1 MIQEAVLLHHRQY
14 MIVLSPQQRIK
25 LVSLLE
31 VQEAQTKPFF
41 AAQSKIEA
49 ESPRIVVFETMN
61 TEDVRRRGWSPKE
74 LIGYLDIYFHFLE

>member
-1 MIQEAVLLHHRQY
+1 
-14 MIVLSPQQRIK
+14 
-25 LVSLLE
+25 VSLLG

-61 TEDVRRRGWSPKE
+61 TEDVRKRGWSPKE
-74 LIGYLDIYFHFLE
+74 LIGYLAAIFILHFRIFSR